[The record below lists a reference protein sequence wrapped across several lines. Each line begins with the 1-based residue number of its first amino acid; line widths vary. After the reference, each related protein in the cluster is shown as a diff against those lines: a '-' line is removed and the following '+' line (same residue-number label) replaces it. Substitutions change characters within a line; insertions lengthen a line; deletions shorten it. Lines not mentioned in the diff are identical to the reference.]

1 MYGSTPSGQLSFE
14 NFYLPFGGK
23 LSGENRWVKL
33 AELIPWDEVEL
44 EYAQQFSSS
53 EGAPA
58 KSCRVGLG
66 ALIIKERLGASDEE
80 TVEQIRENPDLQYF
94 LGFYEY
100 RDKAPFEASMFVHF
114 RKRFTVESV
123 GRINEKMVKLYLD
136 QLASQPEAGS
146 LDAIDVEMDQSEAAE
161 SDGNESDGEES
172 EGSESAENRKPDK
185 DNTPVFAESE
195 ETQTEPPETTNQG
208 DLILDA
214 TCAPGDIQYPT
225 DLRLLNEAREHTEA
239 IIDALYELVR
249 DTTPTK
255 PRTYRR
261 KARRDYLNTA
271 KKRRPT
277 AKQRRQAIRKQL
289 AYVRRNLAHIDALV
303 NAGAALSKLTHRQ
316 YRTLLVVSEVFRQQQ
331 WMYEQR
337 SSRID
342 DRIVSLAQPHV
353 RPIIRGKAGGTVEFG
368 PKLSA
373 SCSDGFVYLDHLSW
387 HNFNESGDL
396 QSQAETYKARFGH
409 YPETIYADQIYRT
422 RANRKWCKERG
433 IRLMGLPLGRPAKD
447 KQAALR
453 RQLQEDEKI
462 RNQIEGKFGQG
473 KRRFSLAR
481 VMAKL
486 APIAETSIAV
496 CFLVMNLERLL
507 RQVLFFIF
515 CLFVQWIS
523 RQYSNGRRQRR
534 FSMQYQPA

>member
-123 GRINEKMVKLYLD
+123 GRINEKMVKLYWD

-214 TCAPGDIQYPT
+214 TCAPVDIQYPT

-239 IIDALYELVR
+239 MIDALYELVR

-277 AKQRRQAIRKQL
+277 AKQRRQAIRKQW

-396 QSQAETYKARFGH
+396 QSQAETYKAGFGH

-422 RANRKWCKERG
+422 RANRKWWKERG

-486 APIAETSIAV
+486 APTAETSIAV

-507 RQVLFFIF
+507 RQGLFFIF

>member
-1 MYGSTPSGQLSFE
+1 M
-14 NFYLPFGGK
+14 
-23 LSGENRWVKL
+23 KL
-33 AELIPWDEVEL
+33 AELIPWDEVES

-58 KSCRVGLG
+58 KSCRVALG
-66 ALIIKERLGASDEE
+66 ALIIKERLGTSDEE
-80 TVEQIRENPDLQYF
+80 TVEQIRENSYLQYF

-123 GRINEKMVKLYLD
+123 GRINEKIVKLYLE
-136 QLASQPEAGS
+136 QLSSKSALGDSE
-146 LDAIDVEMDQSEAAE
+146 AIDSELGKSEVVE
-161 SDGNESDGEES
+161 SDENECDGDES
-172 EGSESAENRKPDK
+172 EGLESTENGKQDK
-185 DNTPVFAESE
+185 DKKSVLRASE
-195 ETQTEPPETTNQG
+195 EKQTEPAEPTNQG
-208 DLILDA
+208 ELIIDA
-214 TCAPGDIQYPT
+214 TCAPVDIQYPP

-239 IIDALYELVR
+239 IIDVLYELVR
-249 DTTPTK
+249 DTTPKK

-261 KARRDYLNTA
+261 KARRDFLNTA

-277 AKQRRQAIRKQL
+277 TKQRRQATRRQL
-289 AYVRRNLAHIDALV
+289 AYMRRNLAHIDVLV
-303 NAGAALSKLTHRQ
+303 EAGTALSKLSRRQ

-337 SSRID
+337 SRRID

-353 RPIIRGKAGGTVEFG
+353 RPIIRGKAGVTVEFG

-373 SCSDGFVYLDHLSW
+373 SCSDGFIYLEHLSW
-387 HNFNESGDL
+387 DNFNESGDL
-396 QSQAETYKARFGH
+396 QSQAEAYKARFGH
-409 YPETIYADQIYRT
+409 YPETIYTDQIYRT
-422 RANRKWCKERG
+422 RTNRKWRQDRG
-433 IRLMGLPLGRPAKD
+433 IRLMGLPLGRPVAD
-447 KQAALR
+447 KQVALR
-453 RQLQEDEKI
+453 QQLREDEKI

-486 APIAETSIAV
+486 APTAETSIAV

-515 CLFVQWIS
+515 CHVVHWM
-523 RQYSNGRRQRR
+523 GRRYPRR
-534 FSMQYQPA
+534 RQGRDSRTISACLIAA